1 MSKLTDHLTNL
12 LPFQREDKR
21 YVKERGEEL
30 ATSFLMYA
38 RHEY

>member
-1 MSKLTDHLTNL
+1 MSKLTDHLSKF
-12 LPFQREDKR
+12 LPFPREDKR